1 MTNILWHGKYHQISS
16 IWGMGRYLTT
26 YNITYI
32 RIFLMLSFL
41 TKFHPWTKE
50 CWKGVDI
57 MIQQWVLKQGQHYVL
72 NSACQK
78 GANWNIKKW
87 IWKTCQ
93 QTLIPNVGSF
103 LLNIVHLS

>member
-1 MTNILWHGKYHQISS
+1 
-16 IWGMGRYLTT
+16 
-26 YNITYI
+26 
-32 RIFLMLSFL
+32 MLSFL